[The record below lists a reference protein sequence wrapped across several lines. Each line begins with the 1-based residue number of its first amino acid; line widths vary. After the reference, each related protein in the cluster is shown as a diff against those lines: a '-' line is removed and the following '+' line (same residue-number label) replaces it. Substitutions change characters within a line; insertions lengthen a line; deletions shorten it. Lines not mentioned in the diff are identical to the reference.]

1 MHANHPTPN
10 IRYATK
16 RPSKKSVIEPAV
28 SSKPT
33 GEYEPVNVL
42 QDVKIAIQRLDYP
55 MDRNVFE
62 QWKQSTLSILESA
75 TGNGSDPALHSRL
88 SPRETEVMS
97 MLLQG
102 RRLKE
107 IAAQLEISVKT
118 VTTHRARLL
127 RKLRLEDN
135 LGLYRYGIRHGL
147 ISV

>member
-1 MHANHPTPN
+1 MNA
-10 IRYATK
+10 I
-16 RPSKKSVIEPAV
+16 
-28 SSKPT
+28 
-33 GEYEPVNVL
+33 
-42 QDVKIAIQRLDYP
+42 QDVKIAIQRLDFP
-55 MDRNVFE
+55 MDRDAFE
-62 QWKQSTLSILESA
+62 HWKQNTLALLETANLAPVVS
-75 TGNGSDPALHSRL
+75 SDPPLHGRL
-88 SPRETEVMS
+88 SPRENEVMT

-135 LGLYRYGIRHGL
+135 LGLYRYGVRHGL

>member
-1 MHANHPTPN
+1 MNA
-10 IRYATK
+10 
-16 RPSKKSVIEPAV
+16 
-28 SSKPT
+28 
-33 GEYEPVNVL
+33 L

-55 MDRNVFE
+55 VDRTNFE
-62 QWKQSTLSILESA
+62 SWKQETLALLESA
-75 TGNGSDPALHSRL
+75 GSMGRVSDGPPLHGKL
-88 SPRETEVMS
+88 SPRENEVMS

-135 LGLYRYGIRHGL
+135 LGLYRYGVRNGL